1 MPKRLSPEERFA
13 AGVAGGPVTL
23 VLGAGVSLSRGVPLW
38 GELAAQIWQRA
49 TGAAL
54 ALPPRGHPFELQF
67 AFELAASAL
76 ERRQP
81 RAGAFAEL
89 VRAAIYARTVP
100 GRAADTLGTLA
111 GILRRDHARTERQ
124 VSRVI
129 TFNVDD
135 LLEHD
140 VHRRRAWKANPIVW
154 PVSRE
159 SHSPRRGRARRRPI
173 PVYHIH
179 GFLPRF
185 PDSYPGAPDTLVF
198 TDAQYW
204 KTVAH
209 PSSFANR
216 VVAHALHDSA
226 CVFVGLSMTDVNLI
240 RWLGMRAIAV
250 EADRAAQYAGDDGK
264 IRSSTRQALARHFW
278 IRPDGDDP
286 RGLTSALLERRG
298 VTSVPID
305 GWGSPAF
312 RRLMLAA
319 FPAA

>member
-1 MPKRLSPEERFA
+1 MPKRLSPEERFT

-38 GELAAQIWQRA
+38 GELAAQIWKRA
-49 TGAAL
+49 TGEAL

-76 ERRQP
+76 EERRP
-81 RAGAFAEL
+81 SAGSFAEL
-89 VRAAIYARTVP
+89 LRAALYARAVP
-100 GRAADTLGTLA
+100 GRDADTLGTLA
-111 GILRRDHARTERQ
+111 GILRRDHARSQRQ

-135 LLEHD
+135 LLEEN
-140 VHRRRAWKANPIVW
+140 VHRARAWKANPIVW
-154 PVSRE
+154 PVARE
-159 SHSPRRGRARRRPI
+159 SHSPRRARRRPI
-173 PVYHIH
+173 PVYHVH

-185 PDSYPGAPDTLVF
+185 QDSYPNAPDTLVF

-204 KTVAH
+204 RTVAH

-226 CVFVGLSMTDVNLI
+226 CVFIGLSMTDVNLI

-250 EADRAAQYAGDDGK
+250 EADRAAQYAGDGDK
-264 IRSSTRQALARHFW
+264 IRSSTHQALARHFW

-286 RGLTSALLERRG
+286 SGLVSALLERRG

-305 GWGSPAF
+305 GWSSPAF

-319 FPAA
+319 FAAS